1 MDGIQIFKSDD
12 FGSIRTIERDG
23 KILFC
28 GKDVALALGFI
39 NTNDALTKHCR
50 CDGVAIRYPIEDSL
64 GRKQEAR
71 FITEGDV
78 YRLITHSRLPA
89 AEQFESWVFDEV
101 LPSIR
106 KTGSYTVSEQTLK
119 NLTCL
124 KKLQEQLNISKD
136 LEAKFSE
143 LAAGALKNY
152 REWREERDRLRTQ
165 AANIQHQIDTLICW
179 MEIPQGHGE
188 RSLK

>member
-143 LAAGALKNY
+143 LAADALKNY

>member
-1 MDGIQIFKSDD
+1 MSEIQIFKSDA
-12 FGSIRTIERDG
+12 FGRIRTILQDG
-23 KILFC
+23 NILFC
-28 GKDVALALGFI
+28 GKDVAEALGYT
-39 NTNDALTKHCR
+39 NTKDALSKHCK
-50 CDGVAIRYPIEDSL
+50 GVAFRYPL
-64 GRKQEAR
+64 QTPGGTQEAR

-119 NLTCL
+119 NLACL
-124 KKLQEQLNISKD
+124 KKLQEQLNIFKD
-136 LEAKFSE
+136 LEAKYSE
-143 LAAGALKNY
+143 LAADALKNY
-152 REWREERDRLRTQ
+152 REWREERDQLRTQ
-165 AANIQHQIDTLICW
+165 ASNIQHQIDTLICW
-179 MEIPQGHGE
+179 MEIPQGHNE

>member
-106 KTGSYTVSEQTLK
+106 KNGSYGMNTEA
-119 NLTCL
+119 
-124 KKLQEQLNISKD
+124 LQELAEINRQL
-136 LEAKFSE
+136 EQ
-143 LAAGALKNY
+143 Y
-152 REWREERDRLRTQ
+152 RQRLRV
-165 AANIQHQIDTLICW
+165 
-179 MEIPQGHGE
+179 
-188 RSLK
+188 

>member
-1 MDGIQIFKSDD
+1 MDGIQIFKSND

-89 AEQFESWVFDEV
+89 AEQFERWVFDEV

-119 NLTCL
+119 NLACL
-124 KKLQEQLNISKD
+124 KKLQEQLNTHKE

-143 LAAGALKNY
+143 LAADALKNY

>member
-106 KTGSYTVSEQTLK
+106 KTGSYNVPDLIMEKISLLK
-119 NLTCL
+119 E
-124 KKLQEQLNISKD
+124 LQEELNISKAFVAQAD
-136 LEAKFSE
+136 EECAN
-143 LAAGALKNY
+143 ALRHY
-152 REWREERDRLRTQ
+152 RECKKNRDQLRAET
-165 AANIQHQIDTLICW
+165 ADIEHQIDNIICW
-179 MEIPQGHGE
+179 LKIPQGHGE

>member
-1 MDGIQIFKSDD
+1 MDGIQIFKSDA
-12 FGSIRTIERDG
+12 FGSVRTILQDG
-23 KILFC
+23 NILFC
-28 GKDVALALGFI
+28 GKDVAEALGYQRAA
-39 NTNDALTKHCR
+39 DAIAAHCK
-50 CDGVAIRYPIEDSL
+50 GVCVLPTPSNGGVQRM
-64 GRKQEAR
+64 K

-119 NLTCL
+119 NLACL

>member
-1 MDGIQIFKSDD
+1 MGEIQIFKSND

>member
-12 FGSIRTIERDG
+12 FGSIRTIEQDG

-106 KTGSYTVSEQTLK
+106 KTGSYSMPDLIMEKISLLK
-119 NLTCL
+119 E
-124 KKLQEQLNISKD
+124 LQEQLNTHKE